1 MENSCVHILK
11 KGKNKG
17 EKCNKNAYF
26 PFFFPCFCKTH
37 AEINNIP
44 MIISETPP
52 EEIIFQ
58 KKLYNTL
65 AFINLFLIAF
75 EYLNKPKNVA
85 RK

>member
-44 MIISETPP
+44 ITP
-52 EEIIFQ
+52 EEI
-58 KKLYNTL
+58 
-65 AFINLFLIAF
+65 NLFIK
-75 EYLNKPKNVA
+75 YTSNTIGSK
-85 RK
+85 